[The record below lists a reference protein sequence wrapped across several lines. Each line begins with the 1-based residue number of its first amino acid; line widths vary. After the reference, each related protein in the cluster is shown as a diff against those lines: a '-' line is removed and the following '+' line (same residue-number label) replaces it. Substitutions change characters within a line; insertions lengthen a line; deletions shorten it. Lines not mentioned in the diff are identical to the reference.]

1 MCSTSTRISS
11 IHKDGSLLTL
21 CDAGTGRRGAERKAG
36 HDTFSSVKA
45 SEARQTVE
53 NDPCPRSFT
62 SLYLSPTC
70 TSSDL
75 LQVRKL

>member
-1 MCSTSTRISS
+1 MT
-11 IHKDGSLLTL
+11 GSV
-21 CDAGTGRRGAERKAG
+21 AGTGGIGVERKVE

-62 SLYLSPTC
+62 NLYLSPTC

-75 LQVRKL
+75 VEVQKV